1 MSVSISTAVQAS
13 DKSLVDKRRIQN
25 FLHEAQ
31 SNCPKASR
39 LAPRPPSPDGVRYL
53 LHHLRVRRDVLS
65 RQPLK
70 ARKVGTTHITKPKPD
85 RIRILSAIIQ
95 EGDTI
100 LSVL

>member
-1 MSVSISTAVQAS
+1 MSVNISTAVRAS
-13 DKSLVDKRRIQN
+13 DKSLVDKRRIRN
-25 FLHEAQ
+25 FLQEAH
-31 SNCPKASR
+31 SNCPKASL

-70 ARKVGTTHITKPKPD
+70 SRKHSATITKPKPD
-85 RIRILSAIIQ
+85 RIRILDAIIK
-95 EGDTI
+95 EGQVI